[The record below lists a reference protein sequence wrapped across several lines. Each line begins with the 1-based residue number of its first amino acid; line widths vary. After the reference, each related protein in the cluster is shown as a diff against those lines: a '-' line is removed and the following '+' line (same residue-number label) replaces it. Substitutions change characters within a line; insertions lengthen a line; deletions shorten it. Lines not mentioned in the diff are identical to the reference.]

1 MKMVKRQQ
9 QRFPEYKEFNSDTLK
24 VAESTVLKRHEI
36 FRWKGLST
44 DTD

>member
-9 QRFPEYKEFNSDTLK
+9 HGFQESREFNPDTLK